1 MLHDFKYIY
10 QAVKQMKHYLILC
23 KIKQMELQVML
34 LKSMPPEAYA
44 FSFGISD
51 LAETIIGFSTSEE

>member
-1 MLHDFKYIY
+1 
-10 QAVKQMKHYLILC
+10 MKHYLILC